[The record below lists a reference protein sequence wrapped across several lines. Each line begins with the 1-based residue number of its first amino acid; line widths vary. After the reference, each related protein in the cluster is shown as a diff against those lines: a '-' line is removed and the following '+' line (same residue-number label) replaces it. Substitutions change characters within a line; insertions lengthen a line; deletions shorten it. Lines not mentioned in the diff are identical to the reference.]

1 MFGVMVEKSRRNN
14 FFAVAAIFS
23 AMTLMIHI
31 CLGGPETIDPLFA
44 SGEMPEQA
52 RFTLYY
58 VWHLASILIGFLVIG
73 FALVWRDPSNYQL
86 AGVLTGIAIAAA
98 VWDLFMVSIF
108 SLSPITY
115 GQWILFAAIAGCA
128 LLGLKTMRK
137 ISNGAK
143 EAV

>member
-1 MFGVMVEKSRRNN
+1 MVEKTRRNN
-14 FFAVAAIFS
+14 FFAAAAILS
-23 AMTLMIHI
+23 AMTLLIHI
-31 CLGGPETIDPLFA
+31 FVGGPETIDPLFA
-44 SGEMPEQA
+44 SGEIPEQA
-52 RFTLYY
+52 IFTLYY

-73 FALVWRDPSNYQL
+73 FALVWRNPSNYQL
-86 AGVLTGIAIAAA
+86 AGGLTGIAIAAA

-128 LLGLKTMRK
+128 LLGVKTTRK
-137 ISNGAK
+137 MFHGTK